1 MSVNITKTFLEAT
14 KNSKQGKKIKT
25 KNEEIADKIMK
36 AIFKKENDGVSKNV
50 KVEINDK
57 DKEKMLQEKLNE
69 LTLKYTDP
77 ILKKITGSIEA
88 NYNYS
93 HVPFYRSDFKG
104 WDKFV
109 SGGYDSA
116 SPKQCIEI
124 FVNHLINIKTI
135 PSQIKWDNSSFD
147 NKRPNK
153 GINSLKFFWEDFNE
167 SDFDG
172 LRESETESTDT
183 YETTKTDDN
192 NDSDFVELIPDKFI
206 SEKSPSLE
214 FLCESFIL
222 FNDLLKKTK
231 VKNFRLKSDE
241 IVLRLKLENDTS
253 DNEETSQ
260 EMIISKIVDDCSKFF
275 SNESDTTKID

>member
-1 MSVNITKTFLEAT
+1 
-14 KNSKQGKKIKT
+14 
-25 KNEEIADKIMK
+25 
-36 AIFKKENDGVSKNV
+36 
-50 KVEINDK
+50 
-57 DKEKMLQEKLNE
+57 
-69 LTLKYTDP
+69 
-77 ILKKITGSIEA
+77 
-88 NYNYS
+88 
-93 HVPFYRSDFKG
+93 
-104 WDKFV
+104 
-109 SGGYDSA
+109 
-116 SPKQCIEI
+116 
-124 FVNHLINIKTI
+124 I

-253 DNEETSQ
+253 DNVETSQ